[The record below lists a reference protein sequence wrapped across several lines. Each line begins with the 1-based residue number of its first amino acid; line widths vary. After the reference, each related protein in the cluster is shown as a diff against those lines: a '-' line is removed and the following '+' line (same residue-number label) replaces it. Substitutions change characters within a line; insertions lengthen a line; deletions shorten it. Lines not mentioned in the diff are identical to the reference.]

1 MFAVNDIL
9 LKEAIAMRY
18 PPAETA
24 QKHQKI
30 LEAAARL
37 FRERGFGVSVSEIM
51 KATGLTHGPFYNHF
65 ASKEALIAECFA
77 HAAEQKLAEQADA
90 SRTVEGR
97 SGWVDAYL
105 SAQHRDQPG
114 DGCLLAAL
122 AGDAAREPAVKP
134 ELTAYLKE
142 TLKRGEAVAAR
153 DEVLRRAAMMVGA
166 VMLARAVDDAEL
178 SAELLAAA
186 RKGVPQ

>member
-1 MFAVNDIL
+1 
-9 LKEAIAMRY
+9 MRY

-24 QKHQKI
+24 AKHQKI
-30 LEAAARL
+30 LDAAARL

-77 HAAEQKLAEQADA
+77 HAAEQKLMEQAEA
-90 SRTVEGR
+90 SLTPEGR
-97 SGWVDAYL
+97 AAWADAYL
-105 SAQHRDQPG
+105 SAEHRDQPG

-122 AGDAAREPAVKP
+122 AGDAAREPAVRP

-142 TLKRGEAVAAR
+142 TLNRGKAVAPR

-166 VMLARAVDDAEL
+166 VILARAVDDAEL
-178 SAELLAAA
+178 SAELLSAAG
-186 RKGVPQ
+186 KGI

>member
-1 MFAVNDIL
+1 
-9 LKEAIAMRY
+9 MRY

-24 QKHQKI
+24 AKHQKI
-30 LEAAARL
+30 LDAAARL

-77 HAAEQKLAEQADA
+77 HAAGQKLAEQAEA
-90 SRTVEGR
+90 SRTPEGR
-97 SGWVDAYL
+97 AAWADAYL
-105 SAQHRDQPG
+105 SAEHRDQPG

-122 AGDAAREPAVKP
+122 AGDAAREPAVRP

-142 TLKRGEAVAAR
+142 SLNRGEGVAPR

-166 VMLARAVDDAEL
+166 VILARAVEDAEL